1 MATNIPDQIVSGLY
15 IRKGKTSDSYIVKAK
30 QRGYRVP
37 VTVTLGKTSVLS
49 LKKAREL
56 AKEKLYL
63 LSQGIN
69 PNEAARDA
77 IKEAAEK
84 KAQTKAR
91 SLTLR
96 QAKATYLD
104 LKPRKEKTK
113 TDIERTIARRFND
126 WLDLPLVQITRDMV
140 LARFKHI
147 KQQVHKNKEAIRQ
160 KRAQLGLPNAKF
172 ASEDGAGEAQRSFRY
187 LSAIINSVK
196 KDVVAGRRLLEDNPC
211 DVLRDKQVRVAL
223 PPREN
228 YLNAKQRNAVLA
240 TLSALSH
247 ENCPLP
253 AGRNA
258 ADFVYLLL
266 LTGVRFDE
274 ALTLRWENV
283 DFAAGTCL
291 FEGTKN
297 HRTHRLPLTKTTSH
311 ILSSRQYLSNSTPWV
326 FPSPLD
332 DKRHASA
339 SKWLA
344 LVNKMSGVKFTHHD
358 IRRTFA
364 TIAHE
369 LGIDTVA
376 ISKALNQKSNGVTA
390 GYIQSTTDS
399 LKKIFEAVEDEIQR
413 APWEEKK

>member
-1 MATNIPDQIVSGLY
+1 MATTTPDPIINGLY

-63 LSQGIN
+63 LSQGTN
-69 PNEAARDA
+69 PNEAAKDA
-77 IKEAAEK
+77 IKVATEK

-96 QAKATYLD
+96 QAKATYLG
-104 LKPRKEKTK
+104 LKQRKAKTT
-113 TDIERTIARRFND
+113 TDIERTISRRFND
-126 WLDLPLVQITRDMV
+126 WLDIPLVEITRDMV
-140 LARFKHI
+140 LARFKAI
-147 KQQVHKNKEAIRQ
+147 KQEVHKNKEVIRQ
-160 KRAQLGLPNAKF
+160 RRTKRGLTNSKF

-187 LSAIINSVK
+187 MSAIINSVK
-196 KDVVAGRRLLEDNPC
+196 NDRVAGRPLLEENPC

-228 YLNAKQRNAVLA
+228 YLNAIQRHSVLTALNAL
-240 TLSALSH
+240 TDK
-247 ENCPLP
+247 NCPFP
-253 AGRNA
+253 SGRNA

-274 ALTLRWENV
+274 ALTLRWRNV
-283 DFAAGTCL
+283 DFTGGTFT
-291 FEGTKN
+291 FEDTKN
-297 HRTHRLPLTKTTSH
+297 HRTHKLPLTKTTSH
-311 ILSSRQYLSNSTPWV
+311 IFQSRKHHSTSSEWI
-326 FPSPLD
+326 FPSPID
-332 DKRHASA
+332 RKKHASA
-339 SKWLA
+339 SKWLP
-344 LVNKMSGVKFTHHD
+344 LVNNMSGVKFTHHD

-399 LKKIFEAVEDEIQR
+399 LKKIFEAVEEEVQR
-413 APWEEKK
+413 APW

>member
-1 MATNIPDQIVSGLY
+1 MTTTIPDQIVNGLY
-15 IRKGKTSDSYIVKAK
+15 VRKGKSSDSYIVKAK

-37 VTVTLGKTSVLS
+37 VTVTLGKTSVMS

-63 LSQGIN
+63 LSQGTN
-69 PNEAARDA
+69 PNEAA
-77 IKEAAEK
+77 KEAIREAGEK
-84 KAQTKAR
+84 KAQNKAR

-96 QAKATYLD
+96 QAKATYLG
-104 LKPRKEKTK
+104 LKARKEKTI
-113 TDIERTIARRFND
+113 TDIERTIARRFHD
-126 WLDLPLVQITRDMV
+126 WLDLPLVHITRDMA
-140 LARFKHI
+140 LERFKHI
-147 KQQVHKNKEAIRQ
+147 KQQVHKNKELIRR
-160 KRAQLGLPNAKF
+160 KRAQNGLPNARF

-196 KDVVAGRRLLEDNPC
+196 NDRVAGRRLLEDNPC

-228 YLNAKQRNAVLA
+228 YLNEQQRHHVLTA
-240 TLSALSH
+240 LNALSH
-247 ENCPLP
+247 SESPFPSGNDV
-253 AGRNA
+253 
-258 ADFVYLLL
+258 ADFVYLLM

-274 ALTLRWENV
+274 ALGLRWENV
-283 DFAAGTCL
+283 DFSAGTFS
-291 FEGTKN
+291 FEDTKN
-297 HRTHRLPLTKTTSH
+297 HRTHKLPLTKTTAR
-311 ILSSRQYLSNSTPWV
+311 ILSSRQHIRNSSPWV
-326 FPSPLD
+326 FPSPID
-332 DKRHASA
+332 QKRHASA
-339 SKWLA
+339 SKWLPLA
-344 LVNKMSGVKFTHHD
+344 NKISGVKFTHHD

-399 LKKIFEAVEDEIQR
+399 LKKIFEAVEEEIQR
-413 APWEEKK
+413 PPGQNRK